1 MTSSAF
7 GAAARI
13 ALRSFW
19 SADRF
24 SALSGFRYSSMVL
37 GLVDIVGQQ
46 ELLIALGR
54 VTRRERSGRELRI
67 DGLHEHALLAVR
79 QVRLTLSRRRYETG
93 GRLLE
98 TQRVV
103 DARKVDGVLDAAAH
117 HCLLVVG
124 IRRVSPSCQ

>member
-19 SADRF
+19 SAERF
-24 SALSGFRYSSMVL
+24 SALSGFRYSSMVFVL
-37 GLVDIVGQQ
+37 AYMVGQR
-46 ELLIALGR
+46 ELLIALGC
-54 VTRRERSGRELRI
+54 VSRREHSGREFGV
-67 DGLHEHALLAVR
+67 DGLHERALLPVR
-79 QVRLTLSRRRYETG
+79 QICLTLARRRDETG

-98 TQRVV
+98 TQGVV

-117 HCLLVVG
+117 H
-124 IRRVSPSCQ
+124 R